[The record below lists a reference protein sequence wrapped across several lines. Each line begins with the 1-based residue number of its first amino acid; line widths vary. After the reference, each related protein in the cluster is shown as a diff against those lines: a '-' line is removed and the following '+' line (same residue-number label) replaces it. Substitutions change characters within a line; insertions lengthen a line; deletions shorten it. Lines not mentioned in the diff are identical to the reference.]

1 MSFVSILKKIV
12 GVATGIEQIAVP
24 VAETVLPQFAPLIAE
39 ADGIF
44 KRLQTTVATVEASN
58 PAAGQGQIKAA
69 AVTADFQ
76 SGLALVQQVLAL
88 EGKTLTYD
96 DTALQTAINSQVA
109 AYNAMAQI
117 QASFKIVPIAPAP

>member
-1 MSFVSILKKIV
+1 MSFVSILKRI
-12 GVATGIEQIAVP
+12 GAVATGIEQIAVP
-24 VAETVLPQFAPLIAE
+24 AAEAALPQFAPLIAE

-58 PAAGQGQIKAA
+58 PADGQGQLKAQ
-69 AVTADFQ
+69 AVTTDFQ
-76 SGLALVQQVLAL
+76 ASLELVQQVLAL

-96 DTALQTAINSQVA
+96 DTSLQTAINSQVA

-117 QASFKIVPIAPAP
+117 QASFKIVPITPAP